1 MRKNLRRKNPDYRG
15 VSLIESLDF
24 PLLFDTI
31 EFVYGNPKLHQF
43 FDECDLICKVV
54 FGMTAKQF
62 RISRGIERGASI
74 RPHLSNKEK
83 EIFNAVQIADLG
95 LLIGCPN
102 YIERKIK
109 LEWYKNKWEKD
120 LQENK

>member
-1 MRKNLRRKNPDYRG
+1 MSKNFKKRKPYYRG
-15 VSLIESLDF
+15 VSLMESLDF
-24 PLLFDTI
+24 PLLFETL
-31 EFVYGNPKLHQF
+31 EFVYSNSKPYHF

-54 FGMTAKQF
+54 FGMTAKQL
-62 RISRGIERGASI
+62 RIKRGIERGASI
-74 RPHLSNKEK
+74 RPHLSDKEK
-83 EIFNAVQIADLG
+83 AIFNAVQIADLG

-120 LQENK
+120 LQKNK

>member
-1 MRKNLRRKNPDYRG
+1 MRKNLKRHKSDYRG
-15 VSLIESLDF
+15 VSLRESHDF

-31 EFVYGNPKLHQF
+31 EFVYSNSKPYHF

-54 FGMTAKQF
+54 FGMTAKQL
-62 RISRGIERGASI
+62 RIKRGIERGASI
-74 RPHLSNKEK
+74 RPHLSDKEK
-83 EIFNAVQIADLG
+83 AIFNAIQIADLG

-120 LQENK
+120 LQKNK